1 MFVLKL
7 YGLQKFFQSSK
18 LENKNYNF
26 LKGYRTISGELPTE
40 INNKNITDEIW
51 RKGMILFFLRMQEIW
66 ARKLKT
72 FWILKDTKIA
82 WKHNF

>member
-7 YGLQKFFQSSK
+7 YGLYGLQKF

-40 INNKNITDEIW
+40 INNKNITDEI
-51 RKGMILFFLRMQEIW
+51 
-66 ARKLKT
+66 
-72 FWILKDTKIA
+72 
-82 WKHNF
+82 